1 MKDKVLHCI
10 KVSIM
15 TVVMTLVVYAVVL
28 LETLFVIFE
37 APISIIILTIA
48 GCLIIW
54 IYIFAVLYG
63 LLFE

>member
-10 KVSIM
+10 KVAIM
-15 TVVMTLVVYAVVL
+15 TVVMVLAVYAVVL
-28 LETLFVIFE
+28 IETLFVIFE

-48 GCLIIW
+48 GCLFIW
-54 IYIFAVLYG
+54 IYIYAVLHG